1 MKASTGNL
9 KKIGSVCLFLNGLI
23 LLFYAIVLLT
33 FLHGVHWLITLVAVL
48 FLVALPA
55 IYHGLLQA
63 RKTAARIISELFGVA
78 MIIIIV
84 SDLLFAQS
92 ILSLSSHAMV
102 YALGNALFV
111 ICLLLIGLVS
121 LKGVFFKWFGYLSL
135 LTGIV
140 ELVTYIPGIPGL
152 LSAAALILLAVW
164 SLAFGFNL
172 LKTTK

>member
-9 KKIGSVCLFLNGLI
+9 RKIGSICLFVNGLI
-23 LLFYAIVLLT
+23 LLSYAIVVLT

-55 IYHGLLQA
+55 IYYGLLQT
-63 RKTAARIISELFGVA
+63 RKAAARIISELFGVA

-84 SDLLFAQS
+84 SDILFTQS
-92 ILSLSSHAMV
+92 VLSLSSHAMV

-111 ICLLLIGLVS
+111 VCIIMIGLVS
-121 LKGVFFKWFGYLSL
+121 SKGGFLRWFSYLSL

-152 LSAAALILLAVW
+152 LSAVALILLAVW
-164 SLAFGFNL
+164 SFAFGFNL
-172 LKTTK
+172 LKTIG